1 MQVLAE
7 TICGCSA
14 PLLLDAP
21 APRRGGPRLPA
32 TPYPEGFEGQY
43 RKALRPLLLELA
55 EVSERVAAM
64 LDEFTVADAVDA
76 SRARLSAERRKQLA
90 AKVAAMREAVLE
102 RWETEKI
109 VRTVPLE
116 RMVDGVD
123 ALNGRATLQQLARA
137 IEVSPD
143 PIPEDAHAFVLAADT
158 GFSKAARASWTKAN
172 ARLIRSVA
180 EDHLDRVADAVED
193 GFKRGSRASVVA
205 ERIAEATGITQRRA
219 KTIARD
225 QIATLQG
232 QVVAARQQRLG
243 IERYRWRTVGDA
255 RVRTAH
261 ALREGRIFR
270 WDQPPND
277 GHPGQPINCRCY
289 AEPVLEDVL
298 SALAPGG

>member
-7 TICGCSA
+7 VVCGCSA

-32 TPYPEGFEGQY
+32 TPYPDAFETQY
-43 RKALRPLLLELA
+43 RRAMRPLLDEMR
-55 EVSERVAAM
+55 EVAERVAGM
-64 LDEFTVADAVDA
+64 LDDYTADA

-90 AKVAAMREAVLE
+90 AKIAAMREAVLE
-102 RWETEKI
+102 RWTHERI
-109 VRTVPLE
+109 VRAVPLD

-123 ALNGRATLQQLARA
+123 AMNERATLQQLARA

-143 PIPEDAHAFVLAADT
+143 PLPEDAHAFVLAADK
-158 GFSKAARASWTKAN
+158 GFSKAARASWAKAN

-180 EDHLDRVADAVED
+180 EDNLDRIADVVED
-193 GFKRGSRASVVA
+193 GFKTGSRASVVA
-205 ERIAEATGITQRRA
+205 ERISEETGIAQRRA

-232 QVVAARQQRLG
+232 QVVAARQERLG

-261 ALREGRIFR
+261 ALREGKIFR
-270 WDQPPND
+270 WDAPPPD

-298 SALAPGG
+298 AALKPGG